1 MLERLEN
8 DLDELSEEMFEN
20 AFHTLSKK
28 NGEKYDFIFKGGP
41 ALKAALFNLC
51 KRVWTSESL
60 PQSWQETTLLQ
71 LYKGKSSQNLL
82 QNMRYIHIKSE
93 YPKFF
98 GHIVVIAMKRELF
111 ANMSKIQIAK
121 KPGH

>member
-20 AFHTLSKK
+20 TFQTLSKK
-28 NGEKYDFIFKGGP
+28 AGEKYDFIFKGGP

-51 KRVWTSESL
+51 KCAWASEAL
-60 PQSWQETTLLQ
+60 PQSWQETKLIQ
-71 LYKGKSSQNLL
+71 LYKGKGSQNLL

-93 YPKFF
+93 FPKFF
-98 GHIVVIAMKRELF
+98 GHIVVSSMKTEL
-111 ANMSKIQIAK
+111 
-121 KPGH
+121 